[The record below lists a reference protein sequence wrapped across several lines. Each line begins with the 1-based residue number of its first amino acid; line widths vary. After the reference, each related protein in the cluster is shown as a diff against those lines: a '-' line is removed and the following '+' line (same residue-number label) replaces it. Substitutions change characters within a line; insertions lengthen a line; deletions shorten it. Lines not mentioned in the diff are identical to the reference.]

1 VTYAALSGS
10 GADNPLVL
18 DAVEAIFP
26 QIAAMKANRPTSR
39 KIRAMPA
46 WIRDCRKFW
55 GQAAIA
61 IGG

>member
-46 WIRDCRKFW
+46 WISPAVRVPGHGVRRPV
-55 GQAAIA
+55 
-61 IGG
+61 